1 MTDAS
6 PRRRSFPK
14 EARLL
19 KSADFDAVFTARQSV
34 ADRTLVVYGLA
45 NGLDRPRLGLV
56 VSRKVG
62 NAVTRNRWK
71 RTLREAFRLSQH
83 ELPPL
88 DFVCLPRAGQQPT
101 TPALQASLKRLA
113 AKVSRKARPHQ
124 P

>member
-6 PRRRSFPK
+6 PRRQTFPK
-14 EARLL
+14 AARLL
-19 KSADFDAVFTARQSV
+19 KSADFDTVFNARQSV
-34 ADRTLVVYGLA
+34 ADRTLVVYGKA
-45 NGLDRPRLGLV
+45 NELGHPRLGLV

-88 DFVCLPRAGQQPT
+88 DFICLPRAGQQPT
-101 TPALQASLKRLA
+101 TAALQASLKRLA
-113 AKVSRKARPHQ
+113 AKVARKAGPK
-124 P
+124 PS